1 MRVLAFRKRLYKF
14 IKERM
19 VAHMDTTA
27 KIKLL
32 EERFQKLASSEKENY
47 GVCRKIRRGI
57 RKLQKEL
64 EIRA

>member
-1 MRVLAFRKRLYKF
+1 
-14 IKERM
+14 M

-32 EERFQKLASSEKENY
+32 EERFQKLSSSEKENY
-47 GVCRKIRRGI
+47 GICRKIKRDI

-64 EIRA
+64 AFRA

>member
-1 MRVLAFRKRLYKF
+1 
-14 IKERM
+14 
-19 VAHMDTTA
+19 MDTTA

-47 GVCRKIRRGI
+47 GVCRKIRRYI

>member
-1 MRVLAFRKRLYKF
+1 
-14 IKERM
+14 
-19 VAHMDTTA
+19 MDTIA

-47 GVCRKIRRGI
+47 GVCRKIRRDI